1 MFSSSEKLKSE
12 HFSSILFSGV
22 IWQKVMRCHSK
33 SVMRN
38 AQKKKE
44 NLGEREPLVFFISL
58 VSRTV
63 TKVVVLFI
71 RNLHLNTH
79 TNYVCKTYGR
89 DSRSQEIGT
98 SRESRDRCHL
108 LRARIRHADVDQFVY
123 QRQRLIFKGIKIF
136 LSSLLVLLLGAFL
149 SLFSSSFIL
158 LRLQIERNGFAHLDA
173 ASTCVYASC
182 LLLR

>member
-1 MFSSSEKLKSE
+1 M
-12 HFSSILFSGV
+12 
-22 IWQKVMRCHSK
+22 SK

-38 AQKKKE
+38 DQKKE

-136 LSSLLVLLLGAFL
+136 FFLVLGAFL
-149 SLFSSSFIL
+149 SLFSSFIL
-158 LRLQIERNGFAHLDA
+158 LRLQIERSGFDRLDA
-173 ASTCVYASC
+173 ASICVYASC

>member
-22 IWQKVMRCHSK
+22 IWQKVMRCQK
-33 SVMRN
+33 VVMRN

-63 TKVVVLFI
+63 TKVVVLFV
-71 RNLHLNTH
+71 RNLHLNIRYKH

-136 LSSLLVLLLGAFL
+136 LLVLLLGAFL

-158 LRLQIERNGFAHLDA
+158 LRLQIERNGFDHLDA

>member
-1 MFSSSEKLKSE
+1 
-12 HFSSILFSGV
+12 
-22 IWQKVMRCHSK
+22 MR
-33 SVMRN
+33 RL
-38 AQKKKE
+38 KKE

-63 TKVVVLFI
+63 TKVVVLFV

-136 LSSLLVLLLGAFL
+136 LLVLLLLGAFL

-158 LRLQIERNGFAHLDA
+158 LRLQIERNGFDHLDA

>member
-1 MFSSSEKLKSE
+1 ML
-12 HFSSILFSGV
+12 
-22 IWQKVMRCHSK
+22 SK
-33 SVMRN
+33 SVRN
-38 AQKKKE
+38 ERKKKE

-63 TKVVVLFI
+63 TKVALLFI

-158 LRLQIERNGFAHLDA
+158 LRLQIERNGFDHLDA
-173 ASTCVYASC
+173 ASICVYASC

>member
-1 MFSSSEKLKSE
+1 
-12 HFSSILFSGV
+12 
-22 IWQKVMRCHSK
+22 
-33 SVMRN
+33 MRN
-38 AQKKKE
+38 ARKKKE
-44 NLGEREPLVFFISL
+44 NLGEREPLVFLLISL

-63 TKVVVLFI
+63 TKVALLFI

-136 LSSLLVLLLGAFL
+136 LLLLLVVLVLGAFL
-149 SLFSSSFIL
+149 SLFSSFIL
-158 LRLQIERNGFAHLDA
+158 LRLQIERSGFDRLDA
-173 ASTCVYASC
+173 ASICVYASC

>member
-1 MFSSSEKLKSE
+1 M
-12 HFSSILFSGV
+12 
-22 IWQKVMRCHSK
+22 
-33 SVMRN
+33 
-38 AQKKKE
+38 
-44 NLGEREPLVFFISL
+44 GEREPLVFSSL
-58 VSRTV
+58 FQEQLQVAL
-63 TKVVVLFI
+63 LFI

-136 LSSLLVLLLGAFL
+136 LSSSCSSWLLVPF
-149 SLFSSSFIL
+149 SLFSLLSFFFVFKLSVMVSIISML
-158 LRLQIERNGFAHLDA
+158 LRFVFTHR
-173 ASTCVYASC
+173 VYYYG
-182 LLLR
+182 R

>member
-1 MFSSSEKLKSE
+1 M
-12 HFSSILFSGV
+12 
-22 IWQKVMRCHSK
+22 SK
-33 SVMRN
+33 SVVRN
-38 AQKKKE
+38 EQKKE
-44 NLGEREPLVFFISL
+44 NFGEREPLVFFISL
-58 VSRTV
+58 CNSRRTV
-63 TKVVVLFI
+63 TFTSCCSFCSKSSLKHK
-71 RNLHLNTH
+71 NSHKN

-158 LRLQIERNGFAHLDA
+158 LRLQIECNGFDRLDA
-173 ASTCVYASC
+173 ASICVYASC

>member
-1 MFSSSEKLKSE
+1 MTHRRRKKIWENESHLFFSS
-12 HFSSILFSGV
+12 LF
-22 IWQKVMRCHSK
+22 
-33 SVMRN
+33 
-38 AQKKKE
+38 
-44 NLGEREPLVFFISL
+44 
-58 VSRTV
+58 V
-63 TKVVVLFI
+63 TQEQLLRVVVLFV
-71 RNLHLNTH
+71 RNLHLNIRYKN

-136 LSSLLVLLLGAFL
+136 LLLLLLVLVLGAFL

-158 LRLQIERNGFAHLDA
+158 LRLQIECNGFDHLDS
-173 ASTCVYASC
+173 ASIYVYASC

>member
-1 MFSSSEKLKSE
+1 MAKSDDE
-12 HFSSILFSGV
+12 
-22 IWQKVMRCHSK
+22 MSK

-38 AQKKKE
+38 AHAE
-44 NLGEREPLVFFISL
+44 EERKFGRTRATCFFHLSS
-58 VSRTV
+58 VSRRTV

>member
-1 MFSSSEKLKSE
+1 ML
-12 HFSSILFSGV
+12 
-22 IWQKVMRCHSK
+22 SK
-33 SVMRN
+33 SVRN
-38 AQKKKE
+38 ERKKKE

-63 TKVVVLFI
+63 TKVVVLFV

-158 LRLQIERNGFAHLDA
+158 LRLQIERNGFDHLDA
-173 ASTCVYASC
+173 ASICVYASC

>member
-1 MFSSSEKLKSE
+1 MCRTE
-12 HFSSILFSGV
+12 
-22 IWQKVMRCHSK
+22 K

-44 NLGEREPLVFFISL
+44 NLGEREPLVFLLISL

-63 TKVVVLFI
+63 TKVALLFI

-158 LRLQIERNGFAHLDA
+158 LRLQIERNGFDHLDA

>member
-1 MFSSSEKLKSE
+1 M
-12 HFSSILFSGV
+12 
-22 IWQKVMRCHSK
+22 SK
-33 SVMRN
+33 SVRN
-38 AQKKKE
+38 DDQKKE

-63 TKVVVLFI
+63 TKVALLFI

-136 LSSLLVLLLGAFL
+136 LSSLLVLLLLGAFL

-158 LRLQIERNGFAHLDA
+158 LRLQIERNGFDHLDA

>member
-1 MFSSSEKLKSE
+1 
-12 HFSSILFSGV
+12 
-22 IWQKVMRCHSK
+22 
-33 SVMRN
+33 MRN

-44 NLGEREPLVFFISL
+44 NLGEREPLVFLLISL

-63 TKVVVLFI
+63 TKVALLFI
-71 RNLHLNTH
+71 RNLHLNIRYKH

-136 LSSLLVLLLGAFL
+136 LLLFL
-149 SLFSSSFIL
+149 FFFLVPFSLFSLLLSFFFVFKLSVMVSIISML
-158 LRLQIERNGFAHLDA
+158 LRLVFTHR
-173 ASTCVYASC
+173 VYYCGSR
-182 LLLR
+182 LLLEFGSKRAFVANSFFACV

>member
-1 MFSSSEKLKSE
+1 M
-12 HFSSILFSGV
+12 
-22 IWQKVMRCHSK
+22 
-33 SVMRN
+33 
-38 AQKKKE
+38 
-44 NLGEREPLVFFISL
+44 GEREPLVFSSL
-58 VSRTV
+58 FQEQLQVAL
-63 TKVVVLFI
+63 LFI

-136 LSSLLVLLLGAFL
+136 LFFLVVGAFL
-149 SLFSSSFIL
+149 SLFSSFIL
-158 LRLQIERNGFAHLDA
+158 LRLQIECNGFDHLDA
-173 ASTCVYASC
+173 ASICVYASC

>member
-1 MFSSSEKLKSE
+1 M
-12 HFSSILFSGV
+12 
-22 IWQKVMRCHSK
+22 SK
-33 SVMRN
+33 SVICGVLVRN
-38 AQKKKE
+38 AQTE
-44 NLGEREPLVFFISL
+44 ERKFGRTRATCFFHLSRLKNSYKSCCSFYSKSSL
-58 VSRTV
+58 KHTR
-63 TKVVVLFI
+63 
-71 RNLHLNTH
+71 

>member
-1 MFSSSEKLKSE
+1 M
-12 HFSSILFSGV
+12 
-22 IWQKVMRCHSK
+22 SK

-44 NLGEREPLVFFISL
+44 NLGEREPLVFLLISL

-63 TKVVVLFI
+63 TKVALLFI

-136 LSSLLVLLLGAFL
+136 FFFFLFFFLVPF
-149 SLFSSSFIL
+149 SLFSLLLSFFFVFKLSVMVSIISML
-158 LRLQIERNGFAHLDA
+158 LRLVFTHR
-173 ASTCVYASC
+173 VYYCGSR
-182 LLLR
+182 LLLEFGSKRAFVANSFFACV

>member
-1 MFSSSEKLKSE
+1 M
-12 HFSSILFSGV
+12 
-22 IWQKVMRCHSK
+22 SK
-33 SVMRN
+33 SVIRN
-38 AQKKKE
+38 ARKKKE
-44 NLGEREPLVFFISL
+44 NLGEREPLVFLLISL

-63 TKVVVLFI
+63 TKVVVLFV
-71 RNLHLNTH
+71 RNLHLNTRCKH

-158 LRLQIERNGFAHLDA
+158 LRLQIERNGFDHLDA

>member
-1 MFSSSEKLKSE
+1 
-12 HFSSILFSGV
+12 
-22 IWQKVMRCHSK
+22 
-33 SVMRN
+33 MRN
-38 AQKKKE
+38 ARKKKE
-44 NLGEREPLVFFISL
+44 NLGEREPLVFLLISL

-71 RNLHLNTH
+71 RNLHLNIRYKH

-136 LSSLLVLLLGAFL
+136 LLVLLLLGAFL

-158 LRLQIERNGFAHLDA
+158 LRLQIERNGFDHLDA

>member
-1 MFSSSEKLKSE
+1 M
-12 HFSSILFSGV
+12 
-22 IWQKVMRCHSK
+22 SK
-33 SVMRN
+33 SVRN
-38 AQKKKE
+38 DDQKKE

-63 TKVVVLFI
+63 TKVALLFI

-98 SRESRDRCHL
+98 SREPRDRCHL

-136 LSSLLVLLLGAFL
+136 LSSLLVLLLLGAFL

-158 LRLQIERNGFAHLDA
+158 LRLQIERNGFDHLDA

>member
-1 MFSSSEKLKSE
+1 M
-12 HFSSILFSGV
+12 
-22 IWQKVMRCHSK
+22 SK
-33 SVMRN
+33 SVIRN
-38 AQKKKE
+38 ARKKKE
-44 NLGEREPLVFFISL
+44 NLGEREPLVFLLISL

-63 TKVVVLFI
+63 TKVALLFI

-136 LSSLLVLLLGAFL
+136 LLLLLLLLLLGAFL

-158 LRLQIERNGFAHLDA
+158 LRLQIECNGFDRLDA
-173 ASTCVYASC
+173 ASIYVYASC

>member
-1 MFSSSEKLKSE
+1 MRRRGRRRKKIWENES
-12 HFSSILFSGV
+12 HLFF
-22 IWQKVMRCHSK
+22 
-33 SVMRN
+33 
-38 AQKKKE
+38 
-44 NLGEREPLVFFISL
+44 LISL

-63 TKVVVLFI
+63 TKVVVVLFI

-79 TNYVCKTYGR
+79 TNYVCETYGR

>member
-1 MFSSSEKLKSE
+1 MSGRRKKIWENESHLFFSS
-12 HFSSILFSGV
+12 LF
-22 IWQKVMRCHSK
+22 C
-33 SVMRN
+33 
-38 AQKKKE
+38 
-44 NLGEREPLVFFISL
+44 

-63 TKVVVLFI
+63 TKVALLFI
-71 RNLHLNTH
+71 RNLHLNIRYKH

-158 LRLQIERNGFAHLDA
+158 LRLQIERNGFDHLDA

>member
-1 MFSSSEKLKSE
+1 M
-12 HFSSILFSGV
+12 
-22 IWQKVMRCHSK
+22 SK
-33 SVMRN
+33 SVRN
-38 AQKKKE
+38 EQKKE
-44 NLGEREPLVFFISL
+44 NLGEREPLVFASL
-58 VSRTV
+58 FV
-63 TKVVVLFI
+63 TQEQLLRVVVLFV
-71 RNLHLNTH
+71 RNLHLNIRYKN

-158 LRLQIERNGFAHLDA
+158 LRLQIECNGFDHLDS
-173 ASTCVYASC
+173 ASIYVYASC

>member
-1 MFSSSEKLKSE
+1 
-12 HFSSILFSGV
+12 
-22 IWQKVMRCHSK
+22 MR
-33 SVMRN
+33 R
-38 AQKKKE
+38 QKKE
-44 NLGEREPLVFFISL
+44 NLGEREPLVFLFISL

-79 TNYVCKTYGR
+79 ALTMSAKLMDATPDLKRLAPVENLAIDVISYAHGSVTPTLTNLYTKGK
-89 DSRSQEIGT
+89 DS
-98 SRESRDRCHL
+98 
-108 LRARIRHADVDQFVY
+108 
-123 QRQRLIFKGIKIF
+123 F
-136 LSSLLVLLLGAFL
+136 LKVSKSFFLLLVLLLGAFL